1 MSKIIEPD
9 YMSDFACIGGD
20 CEDTCCAG
28 WKVIVD
34 KKTYQKYR
42 KVKDPVM
49 RKTLA
54 DVVKRDRKSTSDGSY
69 AKIVL
74 DDTGM
79 CPLTDDK
86 GLCTVHKE
94 LGESYLCN
102 TCATYPR
109 IFADVGGTIEKTL
122 TLSCPEATRVVLNRP
137 EGIGFVEGEEAITAL
152 INNGISLDKY
162 PYFWDLRIFIV
173 QLLQDRRQSIE
184 MRLIVLGLFLQKV
197 ETIPVQ
203 DYPAYL
209 PNIMQEY
216 SERLGNENYIEALLK
231 IEPRRDFQLDLVH
244 SLTIHHLE
252 NFTGEKYLQL
262 VKQVVD
268 GLNLDEK
275 NIIKYE
281 EAYSKYYEPFMQ
293 NHSYILENYLVNMI
307 FKNLIPYDKVTFSE
321 SYMMIVIHVMLVKV
335 HMIGLASYKKEM
347 TVDDVLFCIQQ
358 IGRAVEHNSMYVD
371 SLREEMLDAKY
382 TTMGHMFS
390 LLK

>member
-1 MSKIIEPD
+1 MLCRLE
-9 YMSDFACIGGD
+9 SDCGQ
-20 CEDTCCAG
+20 
-28 WKVIVD
+28 
-34 KKTYQKYR
+34 KTYQKYR
-42 KVKDPVM
+42 K
-49 RKTLA
+49 L
-54 DVVKRDRKSTSDGSY
+54 TSDGSY

-74 DDTGM
+74 DNSGV
-79 CPLTDDK
+79 CPLTGDK

-102 TCATYPR
+102 KCATYPR
-109 IFADVGGTIEKTL
+109 IFSDVGGTIEKTL
-122 TLSCPEATRVVLNRP
+122 TLSCPEAARVVLNRP
-137 EGIGFVEGEEAITAL
+137 EGIGFIEGEEAITAL

-173 QLLQDRRQSIE
+173 QLLQDRRQSVE
-184 MRLIVLGLFLQKV
+184 MRLIVLGLFLQKI

-216 SERLGNENYIEALLK
+216 SERLGNEAYIEALFK
-231 IEPRRDFQLDLVH
+231 IEPRRDFQLDVVH

-252 NFTGEKYLQL
+252 NFTREKYLQL

-307 FKNLIPYDKVTFSE
+307 FKNLIPYDKASFSE
-321 SYMMIVIHVMLVKV
+321 SYMMVVIHVMLVKI

-347 TVDDVLFCIQQ
+347 AVDDVLLCIQQ
-358 IGRAVEHNSMYVD
+358 IGRAIEHNSLYLD
-371 SLREEMLDAKY
+371 SIRDAMIEAEY
-382 TTMGHMFS
+382 T
-390 LLK
+390 

>member
-1 MSKIIEPD
+1 MSKIIKPD

-28 WKVIVD
+28 WRITVD
-34 KKTYQKYR
+34 KNTYQKYR
-42 KVKDPVM
+42 KIKDRVM
-49 RKTLA
+49 RKALA
-54 DVVKRDRKSTSDGSY
+54 DVVKRDYKSTSDDSY

-74 DDTGM
+74 GDTGL
-79 CPLTDDK
+79 CSLTDDK

-109 IFADVGGTIEKTL
+109 IFSNVGGTIEKTL
-122 TLSCPEATRVVLNRP
+122 SLSCPEAARVVLNRP
-137 EGIGFVEGEEAITAL
+137 EGIGFVEGEEVITAEM
-152 INNGISLDKY
+152 NGELSLKEY

-173 QLLQDRRQSIE
+173 QLLQDRQQSIE

-197 ETIPVQ
+197 ETIAVK

-216 SERLGNENYIEALLK
+216 SERLGNEAYIEELFK
-231 IEPRRDFQLDLVH
+231 IEPRRDFQLGLVH
-244 SLTIHHLE
+244 SLMIHHLE
-252 NFTGEKYLQL
+252 NFTGEKYLHL
-262 VKQVVD
+262 VKQVVK

-275 NIIKYE
+275 DTMKYE
-281 EAYSKYYEPFMQ
+281 EAYNKHYELFMRE
-293 NHSYILENYLVNMI
+293 HSYILENYLVNMV
-307 FKNLIPYDKVTFSE
+307 FKNLIPYDKATFSE